1 MMYATLAQF
10 HRYVFDFY
18 GRGGIYPMGATFDLI
33 EQATQS
39 LMNKL
44 ESEESEFVGD
54 SIDRELVRDILISEY
69 GLKMPPV

>member
-1 MMYATLAQF
+1 
-10 HRYVFDFY
+10 
-18 GRGGIYPMGATFDLI
+18 MGATFDLI

-69 GLKMPPV
+69 GLKMPPI